1 MEFLH
6 ELTAFFTQCIDI
18 VLHLDQHLNSWI
30 MLFGPWFYALI
41 FLIVFTETGLVIFPF
56 LPGDSL
62 LFALGAL
69 TMVEN
74 AYLKLPLVCVT
85 LITAA
90 FTGDIVN
97 YSIGR
102 RFGTRFFSNP
112 RSKIFRREYLDRT
125 HRFYERHG
133 GRTLVMARF
142 VPIVRTFA
150 PFVAGLGQMTYTRFL
165 SYSISGAVLWVGSI
179 SVAGAFFGNLP
190 VIKRNFHVVV
200 VAIILIS
207 CLPMAVEAWKAKR
220 EN

>member
-1 MEFLH
+1 MQL
-6 ELTAFFTQCIDI
+6 IDI
-18 VLHLDQHLNSWI
+18 LLHLDLYLNTWI
-30 MLFGPWFYALI
+30 TQFGPWFYLLI
-41 FLIVFTETGLVIFPF
+41 FLIVFTETGLVVFPF

-74 AYLKLPLVCVT
+74 AYLKLPLICLT

-97 YSIGR
+97 YSVGKF
-102 RFGTRFFSNP
+102 FGDKAFSP
-112 RSKIFRREYLDRT
+112 HSKIFRREYLNRT
-125 HRFYERHG
+125 HRFYEQHG
-133 GRTLVMARF
+133 GRTLIMARF

-150 PFVAGLGQMTYTRFL
+150 PFVAGLGHMTYRRFL
-165 SYSISGAVLWVGSI
+165 AYSITGAVIWVCSI
-179 SVAGAFFGNLP
+179 SFAGAFFGNLP

-207 CLPMAVEAWKAKR
+207 CIPIVIEAMKAKR
-220 EN
+220 ENS